1 MGWTVL
7 LLIVSLANAIP
18 WKSAGLNKRAH
29 DSNSNGELVKGLSDQ
44 MKNFMKV
51 GKDEKNTIKQNINLD
66 DGKKAELSK
75 VGLLQTLFG
84 IYRVKKPCDEPCEKT
99 SHECRNSTTP
109 GPITEVTTPTIE
121 STTAPTTDSG
131 VTPCEDSEKGC
142 STTESV
148 VVSTTESSEAPST
161 VTTIEITEAPTTMTT
176 TEATEATTTVTTT
189 ESTEATTTE
198 ITEASITMTTTESTE
213 APTTMTTT
221 ESTEATTTITTTE
234 S

>member
-148 VVSTTESSEAPST
+148 VVSTTESTA
-161 VTTIEITEAPTTMTT
+161 VPT
-176 TEATEATTTVTTT
+176 
-189 ESTEATTTE
+189 
-198 ITEASITMTTTESTE
+198 TMTTTESTE

-221 ESTEATTTITTTE
+221 ESTEATTTVSTTEITEASTSKKTTE
-234 S
+234 STVAPTTIRTTE